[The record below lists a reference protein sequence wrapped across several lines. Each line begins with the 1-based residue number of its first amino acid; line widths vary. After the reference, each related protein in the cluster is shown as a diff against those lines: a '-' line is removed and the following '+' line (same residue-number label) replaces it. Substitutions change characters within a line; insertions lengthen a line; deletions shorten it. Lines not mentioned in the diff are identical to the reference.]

1 MARQTRR
8 RKRRGTQ
15 AGTIRTSRGRA
26 ARPRSRA
33 DARATAEQR
42 REERRRRPPTW
53 RGALSRGGLAALG
66 LFAVLVIALGA
77 SPLQGAG
84 LALFAAVLYVPAFH
98 LTDTLLYRYRQRRQE
113 RQAAQ
118 E

>member
-1 MARQTRR
+1 MARPTKR

-15 AGTIRTSRGRA
+15 AGTVRARRGRGT
-26 ARPRSRA
+26 RPRSRA
-33 DARATAEQR
+33 DTRVSAEQR
-42 REERRRRPPTW
+42 REERLRRPPTW

-77 SPLQGAG
+77 SPAQAAG

-98 LTDTLLYRYRQRRQE
+98 LTDHALYRYRQRKRE
-113 RQAAQ
+113 REAAR

>member
-15 AGTIRTSRGRA
+15 AGTVRPSGRRGT
-26 ARPRSRA
+26 RPKSRA
-33 DARATAEQR
+33 DARATAEQKRQERLR
-42 REERRRRPPTW
+42 RTPTW
-53 RGALSRGGLAALG
+53 RGAVNRGALAALA
-66 LFAVLVIALGA
+66 LFAVLVVALGA
-77 SPLQGAG
+77 SPVQGAG

-98 LTDTLLYRYRQRRQE
+98 LTDTTLYRYRQRKRE
-113 RQAAQ
+113 RESAR